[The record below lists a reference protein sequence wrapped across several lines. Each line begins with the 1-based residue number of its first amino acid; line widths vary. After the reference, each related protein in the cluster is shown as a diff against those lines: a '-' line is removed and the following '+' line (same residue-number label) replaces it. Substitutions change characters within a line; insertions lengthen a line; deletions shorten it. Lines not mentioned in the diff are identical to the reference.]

1 MEPKPFTLPIFNSM
15 LGFEHFYPEIKSIL
29 ISSAFAICI
38 GAGVHGLAR
47 LLFALEVK
55 DKGIIEALYEI
66 KSLIM
71 YLTDTNRI
79 MLSWIPYVLGVY

>member
-1 MEPKPFTLPIFNSM
+1 MEPKPFTLAFFNSM
-15 LGFEHFYPEIKSIL
+15 LGFKHFYPEIKSIL
-29 ISSAFAICI
+29 ISSAFTICI
-38 GAGVHGLAR
+38 GAGIHGLAR

-71 YLTDTNRI
+71 
-79 MLSWIPYVLGVY
+79 